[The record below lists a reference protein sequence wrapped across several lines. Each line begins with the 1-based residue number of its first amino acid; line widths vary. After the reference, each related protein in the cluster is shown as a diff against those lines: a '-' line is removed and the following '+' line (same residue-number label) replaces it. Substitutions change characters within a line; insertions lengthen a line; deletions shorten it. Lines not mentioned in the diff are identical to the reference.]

1 MRPGRA
7 GQRYDRAVMRARALA
22 ARIALAAGAGLIAAP
37 LVAIAG
43 SSASQQSPA
52 PGATSAPASKV
63 ADRAVGTRHRRLR
76 ARLRA
81 IPAAVPAGSAVLL
94 DASRSKA
101 RGARIV
107 AYRWDLDGNGSF
119 ETSTGSRAHV
129 RRVIAKAGTV
139 RVGVKVLDDRG
150 DSSVRRIKVTGL
162 TRPRPERSSGVIR
175 RGPRLDGGTVRAIRR
190 DVSFAPARPAGRT
203 AASTIAPLHAASSS
217 SVSIHDFKFNPS
229 SITIHVGDTVT
240 WTNQDSQQHTATATD
255 GTFNTGTLNHGDVG
269 RFTFPRAGTFN
280 YTCKFHPF
288 MKASVTV
295 VGSSSNG
302 SSSGGSS
309 GSGSSGGSSPGSG
322 SSSGGT
328 SSSSSSNP
336 LPHTGLQVISLV
348 IAALALLGSGLVL
361 RRGVRYPTEPP
372 A

>member
-1 MRPGRA
+1 M
-7 GQRYDRAVMRARALA
+7 
-22 ARIALAAGAGLIAAP
+22 
-37 LVAIAG
+37 
-43 SSASQQSPA
+43 
-52 PGATSAPASKV
+52 
-63 ADRAVGTRHRRLR
+63 
-76 ARLRA
+76 
-81 IPAAVPAGSAVLL
+81 
-94 DASRSKA
+94 
-101 RGARIV
+101 
-107 AYRWDLDGNGSF
+107 
-119 ETSTGSRAHV
+119 
-129 RRVIAKAGTV
+129 IAKAGTV

-309 GSGSSGGSSPGSG
+309 GSGSSGGSSTGSG
-322 SSSGGT
+322 SSGGGT
-328 SSSSSSNP
+328 GSSGSSSNP

-348 IAALALLGSGLVL
+348 IAGLALLGSGLVL

>member
-1 MRPGRA
+1 MRCTATSAGSLAAARPDLRGQVRPNRGKIPPVLPFMRPGRA

-22 ARIALAAGAGLIAAP
+22 ARIALAAGTGLIAAP

-81 IPAAVPAGSAVLL
+81 IPAAVPAGSAVP
-94 DASRSKA
+94 
-101 RGARIV
+101 
-107 AYRWDLDGNGSF
+107 N
-119 ETSTGSRAHV
+119 
-129 RRVIAKAGTV
+129 
-139 RVGVKVLDDRG
+139 
-150 DSSVRRIKVTGL
+150 
-162 TRPRPERSSGVIR
+162 
-175 RGPRLDGGTVRAIRR
+175 
-190 DVSFAPARPAGRT
+190 
-203 AASTIAPLHAASSS
+203 IAPPHAASSS
-217 SVSIHDFKFNPS
+217 NVSIVDFKFNPS
-229 SITIHVGDTVT
+229 STTVHVGDTVV
-240 WTNQDSQQHTATATD
+240 WTNQGSQQHTATATD

-269 RFTFPRAGTFN
+269 RFTFTRAGTFN

-309 GSGSSGGSSPGSG
+309 GSGSSGGSSTGSG
-322 SSSGGT
+322 SSGGGT
-328 SSSSSSNP
+328 GSSGSSSNP

-348 IAALALLGSGLVL
+348 IAGLALLGSGLVL